1 MGIAPSTYYAASV
14 RPPSL
19 RSRRDED
26 LKREILRVFAETSS
40 GSRRIW
46 RRLNE
51 EGIQVA
57 RCTVERLMR
66 DMKISG
72 GPRPAETGPGVRRWF
87 VDFADG
93 VLYVVDESARRI
105 LACERSGVA
114 TTEVVLNALESAL
127 WGGTWHPGHTV
138 IRYGE
143 RLAASGVDISTG
155 TVGVS
160 PTAQS
165 IIQWYSRELTAAG

>member
-1 MGIAPSTYYAASV
+1 M
-14 RPPSL
+14 
-19 RSRRDED
+19 D

-51 EGIQVA
+51 EGLQVA

-66 DMKISG
+66 EMKISG
-72 GPRPAETGPGVRRWF
+72 GPRPAADGPEIRRWF
-87 VDFADG
+87 VDFVDG
-93 VLYVVDESARRI
+93 ALFVVDESAHRI
-105 LACERSGVA
+105 LAYERPGVVS
-114 TTEVVLNALESAL
+114 TELVLDALEGAL
-127 WGGTWHPGHTV
+127 WGGAWHSGHTA
-138 IRYGE
+138 IRYSK

-155 TVGVS
+155 TVGES

-165 IIQWYSRELTAAG
+165 MIQWYTRELAAV